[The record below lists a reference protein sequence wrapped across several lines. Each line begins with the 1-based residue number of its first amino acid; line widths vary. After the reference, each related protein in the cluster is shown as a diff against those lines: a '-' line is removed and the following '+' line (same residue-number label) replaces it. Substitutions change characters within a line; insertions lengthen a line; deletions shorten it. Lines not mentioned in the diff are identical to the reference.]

1 MHLTNMKFKHKWQ
14 AIMIAKITWIYKM
27 LTNKNVNSITTTTL
41 ITYPDKKWSYV
52 QTINFKNK

>member
-1 MHLTNMKFKHKWQ
+1 MKFKHKWQ

>member
-1 MHLTNMKFKHKWQ
+1 MKFKHKWQ

-27 LTNKNVNSITTTTL
+27 LVNKNVNSITTTTL
-41 ITYPDKKWSYV
+41 IMYPDKKWSYV